1 MNYVGTGISFDEA
14 RAETQLLD
22 TGVHDAH
29 RADASADAMVDRF
42 VAVIESRP
50 FVREVIRRSM
60 QSAFSWPVITY
71 SMASELERQPID
83 ASAEVVILSLIDA
96 SEEACASALKVL
108 SELVPGVPIVV
119 LATANDMDLALTA
132 LRHGAKGY
140 IPCTMGFETA
150 VQAVRF
156 VLAGGTYAPVDCL
169 LATSRPARPESLI
182 SPSCGVITSR
192 ERAVIHAIQQG
203 KPNKII
209 AYELN
214 MCESTVKGHVRN
226 IMGKLKAKNR
236 TEVAVRAQSHLM
248 LVRGQNEKTAA

>member
-1 MNYVGTGISFDEA
+1 MDDAGTISTDEA
-14 RAETQLLD
+14 RERPQRLGAGELSQDLGLHPHA
-22 TGVHDAH
+22 GAI
-29 RADASADAMVDRF
+29 VDRF

-71 SMASELERQPID
+71 SMVSELERQPID

-96 SEEACASALKVL
+96 SKEACASALKVL

-132 LRHGAKGY
+132 IRHGAKGY
-140 IPCTMGFETA
+140 IPYTMGFETA

-156 VLAGGTYAPVDCL
+156 VLAGGTYAPMDCL
-169 LATSRPARPESLI
+169 IPTRQHGLSEEAVSQRPDL
-182 SPSCGVITSR
+182 ITSR
-192 ERAVIHAIQQG
+192 ELAVVRAIQQG
-203 KPNKII
+203 KPNKVI

-214 MCESTVKGHVRN
+214 MADSTVKVHVRN
-226 IMGKLKAKNR
+226 IMRKLKARNR
-236 TEVAVRAQSHLM
+236 TEVAVKLQRI
-248 LVRGQNEKTAA
+248 